1 MAKPKNTDDLMFD
14 TSDEFFPL
22 DNSSTKGDKT
32 KAPKGVKGYLKNV
45 AKSVKNL
52 SVSVAKTMYPEA
64 DKLIQSVRG
73 DQDEG
78 KTIDIKATINKYKGY
93 VSSVKAEADEIAR
106 DIGKSAK
113 EAVKTGYFFKT
124 EEESND
130 MSAAFEDMFGDDFA
144 FDDFGDFGGDS
155 DFDDGYDSGSTKKGR
170 INTGDAVVKSS
181 AASTKALLHANN
193 KQSSIIIGATQ
204 SQIKHE
210 TQLFAQQIMIEQEH
224 HKEKMRVLKNISTN
238 IGKTVNQNN
247 ISIKAQME
255 YSLKSLAFTQDIN
268 AMLKEIR
275 DAQWALTKSKEED
288 NPNGRETT
296 RNKVFG
302 SFGDELN
309 LSHWMKH
316 IKGNLGGG
324 AGMFGMAIDGY
335 KMITDMGMGKGQVIM
350 NMAGPMIL
358 ESIINKMT
366 SSSAMESRSLLN
378 KSIAGLPRQL
388 NQMLGNIASGDSTT
402 INKLETALNKTKFG
416 SKIAKADIF
425 GNTLGGWLQTLA
437 GKAYID
443 DDTVYST
450 DRYTMGD
457 PNKVHPFDNKAHK
470 ALTEVIPG
478 FLSKISAGVNH
489 TEEQVFDYS
498 SNRFIKKSYFKD
510 LAKEMHDNTIE
521 ATENFYTS
529 QERFLNAS
537 SKHDYSKALKNIDKS
552 SSTFKSSK
560 YVDENGDPKLE
571 ELETIYPK
579 MLENWMI
586 TGRSISDSSIIS
598 SMRGNIDKNG
608 KFVPGKYSE
617 LILRNITTSND
628 YEKYVLTSS
637 FADFLFEWA
646 KDADK
651 GGDASR
657 TWREFQLSCQNYR
670 ERLSNT
676 NMEFEDITAMTSSSG
691 LAQEINIEKQYDTT
705 LSNLRAKLKKLEA
718 QRDSPTIKGKARINL
733 QNNINDIKTQ
743 INDISRERGKL
754 SDEGINA
761 GISSVYDSYT
771 SSESKDE
778 FDKYRI
784 SSLEDSSTHG
794 LVQNIYNL
802 LLSGIDVY
810 AHDPK
815 DRKSTDSDFISSAK
829 KHLPSKLSA
838 SKEADNISKE
848 RMLYQEMYF
857 PNGIPTDSKGIQY
870 VLYNNSITDDK
881 GKIIYNGKIYRK
893 KDGKMEGVS
902 PSSIKFEDGV
912 QYFLKNS
919 EKSANDQEQNRRYE
933 IERRK
938 EEEEKRRQKANGE
951 DVDDRDWSLPFQD
964 VPVIGKFVKMFN
976 DIDKGFSGTM
986 NKVLGRTFYGEVGEG
1001 KLKDSVKKS
1010 ASDIKKSTIE
1020 SAKGAVEDIT
1030 GGKIKSY
1037 VADKLLSIKVG
1048 DDTLAT
1054 TIAKINDPVLMT
1066 KLKSEKNPI
1075 KQGQLLIEYGK
1086 NNVDIQKYTIP
1097 IRTFIEKNEAL
1108 MTASS
1113 SIKGLTSWVKDK
1125 VTSKISSGA
1134 NKIFAKFM
1142 QGKLGKEIYN
1152 ISIDGKTFQTA
1163 LSEYYDKNPA
1173 VKEANIAKGNAFEQ
1187 TPGAK
1192 DIKEVS
1198 KFLKETFTSIDDPL
1212 IEPYKSQIVTICDE
1226 YASGDKSTIKGA
1238 IKSTITKGINK
1249 VIDFFKNKA
1258 KGLLDKV
1265 NKGKGLIPDDM
1276 AKLQSVDGR
1285 TLGDVIEKVATEE
1298 GFKEILQNIPGGAA
1312 KAEFIIHQKSPEL
1325 AGFTATLREYQ
1336 KGNIKDGFKSAGKGI
1351 KSTIVGAAAFASGA
1365 WNGSNLALK
1374 DDESEAKN
1382 GEGEETNEDGTDNKT
1397 KKERL
1402 RDRIKSRFKR
1412 KANSDG
1418 VEGNSADEQKS
1429 LKLAKQ
1435 ESKDKDETKSL
1446 FKRMAETLES
1456 FKKDGIPLDKETKK
1470 TIEDANEKGAFE
1482 SEAKNGEGV
1491 LSTIRGFLDK
1501 TGLGNTKLGRALG
1514 KATDA
1519 VGGLL
1524 DKAGDMA
1531 NLVGGKGGKGKLIS
1545 GLANTLSKIP
1555 GVGGALSGIVGAVTG
1570 GGGLVSTAANVVTGA
1585 GGLLRGALGVLK
1597 TVLDKFFNLGPIKK
1611 WFKGGAV
1618 NAIKNGIAKGVTK
1631 FAPKLGAK
1639 IAAMSAASAT
1649 LVVAVGTAAAGFAK
1663 GMLKAK
1669 DYFKVGKGMRITIGM
1684 KLASGLANAFDMLL
1698 MGIPSLIC
1706 DWLGKDN
1713 VATWLYE
1720 FFGGEAEKMALERY
1734 REYNNKRAVVFG
1746 ISDPNALVAYE
1757 NRSVADGVG
1766 EGIKQGFFKFLR
1778 GTANVLTLGLVDGND
1793 EKDAKIL
1800 GFKYK
1805 NIYKYWKEKKFKPL
1819 NELREKIANEM
1830 GVKLKDMED
1839 ITAVDPTEVDKD
1851 DDGNVDNDQK
1861 AQEEM
1866 QKLEL
1871 QTKYRVTYL
1880 EACRKYVLS
1889 NKIAWLTSRCTPE
1902 EFEKYTGG
1910 KNAGEEMKSFGEK
1923 LVHRLTAPVRMA
1935 KNVAEGAKRVGRS
1948 IVDGVKAAGEAVGNA
1963 VRNAGAKVTGWL
1975 KSIYKRYNMDDK
1987 TQRLMDSAGDEIA
2000 NVHLGVDKNYY
2011 GETPAGDVSVGTS
2024 GTSEGMVHTGGSGSP
2039 EPVGKEGYYVRVKTD
2054 RATLD
2059 SVPNKEDLDRPSTKT
2074 NPFSRGTKP
2083 SPQDKTYDLSGKT
2096 PKGVVMNS
2104 IAQEFAKNFGAELNK
2119 KLDILSEMHR
2129 ENLRHHDVTEKFFT
2143 AALQMLGTIAA
2154 NSGNKA
2160 MATKFS
2166 DMVNQVAKF

>member
-22 DNSSTKGDKT
+22 DNSSTKGGNT

-78 KTIDIKATINKYKGY
+78 KAIDVKATINKYKGY
-93 VSSVKAEADEIAR
+93 VTSIKAEADEIAR

-124 EEESND
+124 EDEAND
-130 MSAAFEDMFGDDFA
+130 MSAAFGDMFGDDFD
-144 FDDFGDFGGDS
+144 FDDFGDFGGDD
-155 DFDDGYDSGSTKKGR
+155 DFDDYDDYDSGSTKKGR

-181 AASTKALLHANN
+181 AASTKALLHSSN

-224 HKEKMRVLKNISTN
+224 HKEKMRVLKNIATN
-238 IGKTVNQNN
+238 IAKTVNQNN

-275 DAQWALTKSKEED
+275 DAQWALTKSKEDES
-288 NPNGRETT
+288 PNERETM

-302 SFGDELN
+302 SFGDDLN

-316 IKGNLGGG
+316 IKSNFGGG

-335 KMITDMGMGKGQVIM
+335 KMMTDMGMGKGQVVM

-358 ESIINKMT
+358 ESIINGMT
-366 SSSAMESRSLLN
+366 SSSTMESRGLLN

-388 NQMLGNIASGDSTT
+388 NQMLGNIASGDNGA
-402 INKLETALNKTKFG
+402 IKKLESALNKTKFG
-416 SKIAKADIF
+416 SKIAKADLF

-443 DDTVYST
+443 DDTIYST

-457 PNKVHPFDNKAHK
+457 PNTVHPFDNKAHK

-510 LAKEMHDNTIE
+510 LAKEMHDSTIE
-521 ATENFYTS
+521 YTENYYAS

-537 SKHDYSKALKNIDKS
+537 SKHDYSKALKHVDKS
-552 SSTFKSSK
+552 SKTFKESK
-560 YVDENGDPKLE
+560 YIDENGDPKLE

-579 MLENWMI
+579 MLENWMS
-586 TGRSISDSSIIS
+586 TGRSISDSNIIFK
-598 SMRGNIDKNG
+598 MRGLIDKNG

-617 LILRNITTSND
+617 LILRNISASD
-628 YEKYVLTSS
+628 YEKYVLTSA
-637 FADFLFEWA
+637 FADFLLEWA

-651 GGDASR
+651 GGEASR

-670 ERLSNT
+670 ERLSDT
-676 NMEFEDITAMTSSSG
+676 NMQFEDITAMTSSSG
-691 LAQEINIEKQYDTT
+691 LAQEINIEKQYETT
-705 LSNLRAKLKKLEA
+705 LNNLRSKLKNLEA

-743 INDISRERGKL
+743 INDISRQKGKM
-754 SDEGINA
+754 SDEGVNA
-761 GISSVYDSYT
+761 GIASVYNSFT
-771 SSESKDE
+771 PSESGDD
-778 FDKYRI
+778 FDNYRI

-815 DRKSTDSDFISSAK
+815 ERKESDSNFISSAK
-829 KHLPSKLSA
+829 KHLPSKISA

-848 RMLYQEMYF
+848 RMQYQELYF
-857 PNGIPTDSKGIQY
+857 PNGIPTDSQGIQD

-881 GKIIYNGKIYRK
+881 GKIIYKGKIYRK
-893 KDGKMEGVS
+893 KDGKIEGVS

-912 QYFLKNS
+912 EYFLKNS
-919 EKSANDQEQNRRYE
+919 EKTANDQEQNRRYE

-986 NKVLGRTFYGEVGEG
+986 NKILGRSFYGEVGEG
-1001 KLKDSVKKS
+1001 KIKDTVSKS
-1010 ASDIKKSTIE
+1010 AQDIKKSTIE

-1054 TIAKINDPVLMT
+1054 TIAKINDPVLME
-1066 KLKSEKNPI
+1066 KLKAEKNPI
-1075 KQGQLLIEYGK
+1075 KQGKMLIEYGK
-1086 NNVDIQKYTIP
+1086 NNPEIQKYTLP

-1113 SIKGLTSWVKDK
+1113 SIKGMTSWVKDK
-1125 VTSKISSGA
+1125 VTSKISAGT
-1134 NKIFAKFM
+1134 NKVFAKFM

-1152 ISIDGKTFQTA
+1152 VTVDGKTFQTA
-1163 LSEYYDKNPA
+1163 LSEYYEANPA
-1173 VKEANIAKGNAFEQ
+1173 IKEANIAKANAFEQ
-1187 TPGAK
+1187 SPGAK

-1198 KFLKETFTSIDDPL
+1198 KFLKETFTSIDDPS

-1238 IKSTITKGINK
+1238 VTSTITKGINK
-1249 VIDFFKNKA
+1249 VVDFFKNKA

-1276 AKLQSVDGR
+1276 AKLQSLDGR

-1325 AGFTATLREYQ
+1325 AGFTAALREYQ
-1336 KGNIKDGFKSAGKGI
+1336 KGNIKDGFKSTGKGI
-1351 KSTIVGAAAFASGA
+1351 KTAIVGAAAFASGA
-1365 WNGSNLALK
+1365 WNGSNLAYK

-1382 GEGEETNEDGTDNKT
+1382 GEGDAPDEDGTDNKT

-1402 RDRIKSRFKR
+1402 RDRIKNRFKR
-1412 KANSDG
+1412 KGNSDG

-1501 TGLGNTKLGRALG
+1501 TGLGNTKMGRALG

-1524 DKAGDMA
+1524 DKAGDLA
-1531 NLVGGKGGKGKLIS
+1531 DLAGGKKGKLVGG
-1545 GLANTLSKIP
+1545 LAKTLSKIP
-1555 GVGGALSGIVGAVTG
+1555 GIGGALSGVVGAVTG
-1570 GGGLVSTAANVVTGA
+1570 GGGLVSTAVNAVTGGA
-1585 GGLLRGALGVLK
+1585 GILRGALGVLK

-1618 NAIKNGIAKGVTK
+1618 NAIKNGIAKGITK
-1631 FAPKLGAK
+1631 HAPKLAAK
-1639 IAAMSAASAT
+1639 LTAMSAASAT
-1649 LVVAVGTAAAGFAK
+1649 LIVAVATAAAGFAK

-1706 DWLGKDN
+1706 GWLGKAN

-1720 FFGGEAEKMALERY
+1720 FFGGDAEKMALERY
-1734 REYNNKRAVVFG
+1734 QEYNAKRAVVFG

-1778 GTANVLTLGLVDGND
+1778 GTASVLTLGLVDGND
-1793 EKDAKIL
+1793 EKDAKML

-1805 NIYKYWKEKKFKPL
+1805 KIFKYWKEKKFKPL
-1819 NELREKIANEM
+1819 NELREKVANEM

-1839 ITAVDPTEVDKD
+1839 ITAVDPTEVDED
-1851 DDGNVDNDQK
+1851 DDGNVDNDAK

-1910 KNAGEEMKSFGEK
+1910 KDAGKEMKSTGEK
-1923 LVHRLTAPVRMA
+1923 FVDRLMAPVNMA
-1935 KNVAEGAKRVGRS
+1935 KAVGAGAKKVGGA
-1948 IVDGVKAAGEAVGNA
+1948 IADGVKATGEAIS
-1963 VRNAGAKVTGWL
+1963 NAGNRVTNWL
-1975 KSIYKRYNMDDK
+1975 KNIYKRYNMDDK
-1987 TQRLMDSAGDEIA
+1987 TQKLMDSAGDEIA
-2000 NVHLGVDKNYY
+2000 SVHLGVDKNYY
-2011 GETPAGDVSVGTS
+2011 GETPAGDVSVGAAS
-2024 GTSEGMVHTGGSGSP
+2024 ASEGMVHAGGSGSS

-2059 SVPNKEDLDRPSTKT
+2059 AVPKKEDLDRGSTPSRSSGGT
-2074 NPFSRGTKP
+2074 SRT
-2083 SPQDKTYDLSGKT
+2083 SPQDTTYDLSGKT

-2104 IAQEFAKNFGAELNK
+2104 IAQEFAKNFGTELNK
-2119 KLDILSEMHR
+2119 KLDILAEMHS
-2129 ENLRHHDVTEKFFT
+2129 ENLRHHDVTEKFFMS
-2143 AALQMLGTIAA
+2143 ALQLLGTIAA

-2160 MATKFS
+2160 MASKFS
-2166 DMVNQVAKF
+2166 DMVNQVVKF

>member
-1 MAKPKNTDDLMFD
+1 MARPKNTDDLMFD
-14 TSDEFFPL
+14 SSDEFFPL
-22 DNSSTKGDKT
+22 DNSSTKGDKS
-32 KAPKGVKGYLKNV
+32 KAPKGVKSYLKNV

-78 KTIDIKATINKYKGY
+78 KAIDIKATINKYKGY
-93 VSSVKAEADEIAR
+93 VTSAKAEVGEIAK

-124 EEESND
+124 EDEAND
-130 MSAAFEDMFGDDFA
+130 MSAAFGDMFGDDFN
-144 FDDFGDFGGDS
+144 FDDFGDFGGDD
-155 DFDDGYDSGSTKKGR
+155 DFDDGDDGGGSTKKGR

-181 AASTKALLHANN
+181 AASTKALLHASN
-193 KQSSIIIGATQ
+193 KQSSVIIGATQ

-224 HKEKMRVLKNISTN
+224 HKEKMRVLKNIATN
-238 IGKTVNQNN
+238 IAKTVNQNN

-275 DAQWALTKSKEED
+275 DAQWALTKSKED
-288 NPNGRETT
+288 NPNERETT
-296 RNKVFG
+296 RKKVFG
-302 SFGDELN
+302 AFGDELN

-324 AGMFGMAIDGY
+324 GAGMLGMALDGY
-335 KMITDMGMGKGQVIM
+335 KMMTDMGMGKGQAIM

-358 ESIINKMT
+358 ESIINGMS
-366 SSSAMESRSLLN
+366 SSSAMESRGLLN

-388 NQMLGNIASGDSTT
+388 NQMLGNIASGDSSA
-402 INKLETALNKTKFG
+402 IKKLESALNKTKFG
-416 SKIAKADIF
+416 SKIAKADLF

-457 PNKVHPFDNKAHK
+457 PNTVHPFDNKAHK

-510 LAKEMHDNTIE
+510 LAKEMHQDTIE
-521 ATENFYTS
+521 QTENFYTS

-537 SKHDYSKALKNIDKS
+537 SKHDYSKALKNVNKS
-552 SSTFKSSK
+552 SETFKASK
-560 YVDENGDPKLE
+560 YVDENGDPRLE
-571 ELETIYPK
+571 NLESIYPQ
-579 MLENWMI
+579 MLENWMS
-586 TGRSISDSSIIS
+586 TGRSISDSSIIFK
-598 SMRGNIDKNG
+598 MRGIIDKNG
-608 KFVPGKYSE
+608 KFVPGKYSD
-617 LILRNITTSND
+617 LILRNITTSDD
-628 YEKYVLTSS
+628 YEKYVLTSA
-637 FADFLFEWA
+637 FADFLLEWA

-651 GGDASR
+651 GGEASR

-676 NMEFEDITAMTSSSG
+676 NMKFEDVAAMTSSSG
-691 LAQEINIEKQYDTT
+691 LAQEINIDKQYETT
-705 LSNLRAKLKKLEA
+705 LNNLRSKLKNLEA

-733 QNNINDIKTQ
+733 QNSINDIKTQ
-743 INDISRERGKL
+743 INDISRERGKI

-761 GISSVYDSYT
+761 GIASVYNSFNPSGTGD
-771 SSESKDE
+771 D
-778 FDKYRI
+778 FDNYRI

-815 DRKSTDSDFISSAK
+815 ERKESDSNFISSAK
-829 KHLPSKLSA
+829 KHLPSRISA
-838 SKEADNISKE
+838 SKEADSISKE
-848 RMLYQEMYF
+848 RMQYQEMYF
-857 PNGIPTDSKGIQY
+857 PNGIPTDSQGIQD
-870 VLYNNSITDDK
+870 VLYNNSIVDDK
-881 GKIIYNGKIYRK
+881 GKLIYKGKIYVK
-893 KDGKMEGVS
+893 NKDGKIEGVS

-919 EKSANDQEQNRRYE
+919 EKTANDQEQNRRYE

-938 EEEEKRRQKANGE
+938 EEEERRKQKANGE

-986 NKVLGRTFYGEVGEG
+986 NKILGRTFYGEVGEG
-1001 KLKDSVKKS
+1001 KIKDTVSKS
-1010 ASDIKKSTIE
+1010 AQDIKNSTIQ

-1054 TIAKINDPVLMT
+1054 TIAKVHDPILIE
-1066 KLKSEKNPI
+1066 KLKAEKNPI

-1086 NNVDIQKYTIP
+1086 NNPEIQKYTLP

-1125 VTSKISSGA
+1125 VTSKISAGA
-1134 NKIFAKFM
+1134 NKVFAKFM

-1152 ISIDGKTFQTA
+1152 ITIDGKTFQTA
-1163 LSEYYDKNPA
+1163 LSEYYEANPA
-1173 VKEANIAKGNAFEQ
+1173 IKEANIAKGNAFEQ

-1198 KFLKETFTSIDDPL
+1198 KFLKETFTSIDDPS

-1226 YASGDKSTIKGA
+1226 YASGDKSTITGA
-1238 IKSTITKGINK
+1238 ATSAVTKGINK

-1276 AKLQSVDGR
+1276 AKLQSIDGR
-1285 TLGDVIEKVATEE
+1285 TLGDVIEKVATDE

-1312 KAEFIIHQKSPEL
+1312 KAEFIIQQKSPEL
-1325 AGFTATLREYQ
+1325 AGFTAALREYQ
-1336 KGNIKDGFKSAGKGI
+1336 KGNIKDGLKSAGKGI

-1365 WNGSNLALK
+1365 WNGSNLAYK
-1374 DDESEAKN
+1374 DDESE
-1382 GEGEETNEDGTDNKT
+1382 ETPDEDGTDNKT

-1402 RDRIKSRFKR
+1402 RDRIKNRFKR
-1412 KANSDG
+1412 KGNSDG

-1456 FKKDGIPLDKETKK
+1456 FKKEGIPLDKETKK
-1470 TIEDANEKGAFE
+1470 TIEDANEKGAFQSE
-1482 SEAKNGEGV
+1482 SKNGEGV

-1501 TGLGNTKLGRALG
+1501 TGLGNTKMGRALG

-1524 DKAGDMA
+1524 DKAGDLGK
-1531 NLVGGKGGKGKLIS
+1531 LVGGGKGKLIG

-1555 GVGGALSGIVGAVTG
+1555 GVGGAVSGIVGAVTG
-1570 GGGLVSTAANVVTGA
+1570 GGGLVSTAANAVTGGA
-1585 GGLLRGALGVLK
+1585 GVLKGALGVLK

-1649 LVVAVGTAAAGFAK
+1649 LVVAVATAAAGFAK

-1706 DWLGKDN
+1706 GWLGKAN

-1720 FFGGEAEKMALERY
+1720 FFGGDAEKMALERY
-1734 REYNNKRAVVFG
+1734 QEYNAKRAVVFG

-1778 GTANVLTLGLVDGND
+1778 GTASFLTLGLVDGND
-1793 EKDAKIL
+1793 EKDAKML

-1805 NIYKYWKEKKFKPL
+1805 KIYKYWKEKKFKPL
-1819 NELREKIANEM
+1819 NELREKVANEM

-1839 ITAVDPTEVDKD
+1839 ITAVDPTEVDED
-1851 DDGNVDNDQK
+1851 DDGQVDNDEK

-1889 NKIAWLTSRCTPE
+1889 NKIAWLTSRCTAE

-1910 KNAGEEMKSFGEK
+1910 KSAGDEMKSFGEK
-1923 LVHRLTAPVRMA
+1923 VVHRLTAPVRM
-1935 KNVAEGAKRVGRS
+1935 
-1948 IVDGVKAAGEAVGNA
+1948 VKAAGEGVKKVGGA
-1963 VRNAGAKVTGWL
+1963 IADGVRATGEAISNAGAKVTNWL

-2000 NVHLGVDKNYY
+2000 SVHLGVDKNYY
-2011 GETPAGDVSVGTS
+2011 GETPTGDVSVGTA
-2024 GTSEGMVHTGGSGSP
+2024 GASEGMVHAGASGSS

-2059 SVPNKEDLDRPSTKT
+2059 AVPKKEDLDRGSAT
-2074 NPFSRGTKP
+2074 SRSSGGTSRT
-2083 SPQDKTYDLSGKT
+2083 SPQDTTYDLSGKT
-2096 PKGVVMNS
+2096 PKGTVMNS

-2119 KLDILSEMHR
+2119 KLDILAEMHR
-2129 ENLRHHDVTEKFFT
+2129 ENLRHHDVTEKFFMS
-2143 AALQMLGTIAA
+2143 ALQLLGSIAA

>member
-32 KAPKGVKGYLKNV
+32 KAPKGVKSYLKNV

-64 DKLIQSVRG
+64 DKLVKAVKG

-78 KTIDIKATINKYKGY
+78 KAIDIKATINKYKGY
-93 VSSVKAEADEIAR
+93 VTSAKAEVDEIAR

-113 EAVKTGYFFKT
+113 EAVKSGYFVKT
-124 EEESND
+124 EEEAND
-130 MSAAFEDMFGDDFA
+130 MSAAFGDMFGDDFD
-144 FDDFGDFGGDS
+144 FGDDFGDFGGDDDFGS
-155 DFDDGYDSGSTKKGR
+155 DFDDDDYDSGSSKKGR
-170 INTGDAVVKSS
+170 INTGDAVIRSS
-181 AASTKALLHANN
+181 AASTKTLLHASN

-210 TQLFAQQIMIEQEH
+210 TRLFAQQIMIEQEH
-224 HKEKMRVLKNISTN
+224 HKEKMRVLKNIASN

-275 DAQWALTKSKEED
+275 DAQWALTKPEED
-288 NPNGRETT
+288 ETPNERETM
-296 RNKVFG
+296 RKKVFG

-316 IKGNLGGG
+316 LKGNFGGG
-324 AGMFGMAIDGY
+324 NIGMLGMALDGY
-335 KMITDMGMGKGQVIM
+335 KMMTDMGMGKGQVVM

-358 ESIINKMT
+358 ESIINGMT
-366 SSSAMESRSLLN
+366 SSSAMESRTLLN

-388 NQMLGNIASGDSTT
+388 NQMLGNIASGDNGA

-416 SKIAKADIF
+416 SKVVNTSIF

-450 DRYTMGD
+450 NRYTMGD
-457 PNKVHPFDNKAHK
+457 PNTVHPFDNKAHK

-489 TEEQVFDYS
+489 TEEQVFDYD
-498 SNRFIKKSYFKD
+498 SNRFIKKSYFKE
-510 LAKEMHDNTIE
+510 LAEEMHNNTVQY
-521 ATENFYTS
+521 TENFHVS

-537 SKHDYSKALKNIDKS
+537 SKHDYSKVLKNVDKTS
-552 SSTFKSSK
+552 ETFKQSK

-571 ELETIYPK
+571 NLEQIYPK
-579 MLENWMI
+579 MLENWMS
-586 TGRSISDSSIIS
+586 TGRSISDSTIIS
-598 SMRGNIDKNG
+598 KMRGDIDKNG
-608 KFVPGKYSE
+608 KFVPGRYSDV
-617 LILRNITTSND
+617 ILRNIPASD
-628 YEKYVLTSS
+628 YEKYVLTAS
-637 FADFLFEWA
+637 FADFLLEWA

-651 GGDASR
+651 GGEASR

-670 ERLSNT
+670 ERLSTT
-676 NMEFEDITAMTSSSG
+676 NMEFEDIANMTSSSG
-691 LAQEINIEKQYDTT
+691 LAQEININKQYETT
-705 LSNLRAKLKKLEA
+705 LNNLRSKLKNLEA
-718 QRDSPTIKGKARINL
+718 QRDSPMIKGKARINL

-743 INDISRERGKL
+743 INDINKDRGKL

-761 GISSVYDSYT
+761 GMSAVYKSFA

-810 AHDPK
+810 AHDPNE
-815 DRKSTDSDFISSAK
+815 RKESDSNFISSAK
-829 KHLPSKLSA
+829 QYLPSKISTA
-838 SKEADNISKE
+838 KEADDISKE
-848 RMLYQEMYF
+848 RLQYQEMYF
-857 PNGIPTDSKGIQY
+857 PNGTPTDSEGIKD

-902 PSSIKFEDGV
+902 PSSITFEDGV

-919 EKSANDQEQNRRYE
+919 EKAANDQEQNRRYE

-964 VPVIGKFVKMFN
+964 VPVIGRFVKMFN

-986 NKVLGRTFYGEVGEG
+986 NKILGRKFYGEVGEG
-1001 KLKDSVKKS
+1001 KIKDTVTKS
-1010 ASDIKKSTIE
+1010 AEDIKNSTIK

-1054 TIAKINDPVLMT
+1054 TIAKINDPVLME
-1066 KLKSEKNPI
+1066 KLKAEKNPI
-1075 KQGQLLIEYGK
+1075 KQGKILIEYGK

-1097 IRTFIEKNEAL
+1097 IRSFIEKNESL
-1108 MTASS
+1108 MKASS

-1125 VTSKISSGA
+1125 VTSKISAGA
-1134 NKIFAKFM
+1134 NKVFAKIM
-1142 QGKLGKEIYN
+1142 QGKLGKDIYN
-1152 ISIDGKTFQTA
+1152 ITIDGKTFQTA
-1163 LSEYYDKNPA
+1163 LSEYYEANPA
-1173 VKEANIAKGNAFEQ
+1173 IKEANIAKGNAFEQ

-1192 DIKEVS
+1192 DIKEVA
-1198 KFLKETFTSIDDPL
+1198 KFLKETFTSIDDPS

-1226 YASGDKSTIKGA
+1226 YASGDKSTISGA
-1238 IKSTITKGINK
+1238 ATSAVTKGINK
-1249 VIDFFKNKA
+1249 VINFFKNKA
-1258 KGLLDKV
+1258 KGLLEKA
-1265 NKGKGLIPDDM
+1265 NKGKDLIPDDM

-1285 TLGDVIEKVATEE
+1285 TLGDVIEKVASDE
-1298 GFKEILQNIPGGAA
+1298 GFKDILRNIPGGAA

-1325 AGFTATLREYQ
+1325 AGFTAALREYQ

-1351 KSTIVGAAAFASGA
+1351 KTTLVGAAAFASGA
-1365 WNGSNLALK
+1365 WNGSNLAHK
-1374 DDESEAKN
+1374 DDESDEA
-1382 GEGEETNEDGTDNKT
+1382 NEDGTDNKT

-1402 RDRIKSRFKR
+1402 RDRIKNRFKR
-1412 KANSDG
+1412 KGNSDS
-1418 VEGNSADEQKS
+1418 VEGNSADEQTS

-1435 ESKDKDETKSL
+1435 ESKDKEETKSL

-1456 FKKDGIPLDKETKK
+1456 FKKEGIPLDKETKK

-1501 TGLGNTKLGRALG
+1501 TGLGNTKMGRALG

-1531 NLVGGKGGKGKLIS
+1531 DLVGGKGGKGKLIS

-1555 GVGGALSGIVGAVTG
+1555 GVGGALSGVVGAVAG
-1570 GGGLVSTAANVVTGA
+1570 GGGLVSTAASVVSGV
-1585 GGLLRGALGVLK
+1585 GGVLKGALGVLK

-1649 LVVAVGTAAAGFAK
+1649 LIVAVATAAAGFAK

-1669 DYFKVGKGMRITIGM
+1669 DYFKVGKGMRITVGM

-1706 DWLGKDN
+1706 GWLGKAN

-1734 REYNNKRAVVFG
+1734 QEYNAKRAVVFG

-1757 NRSVADGVG
+1757 NRSVADGIG
-1766 EGIKQGFFKFLR
+1766 EGLKQGFFKFLR
-1778 GTANVLTLGLVDGND
+1778 GTASVLTLGLVDGND
-1793 EKDAKIL
+1793 EKDAKML

-1805 NIYKYWKEKKFKPL
+1805 KIFKYWKEKKFKPL
-1819 NELREKIANEM
+1819 NELREKVANEM

-1839 ITAVDPTEVDKD
+1839 ITAVDPTEVDED
-1851 DDGNVDNDQK
+1851 DDGNVDNTEK

-1910 KNAGEEMKSFGEK
+1910 KDAGKEMKSTGEK
-1923 LVHRLTAPVRMA
+1923 FVSRLMAPVNMVKA
-1935 KNVAEGAKRVGRS
+1935 AGAGVKKVGGA
-1948 IVDGVKAAGEAVGNA
+1948 IADGVKATGEAIS
-1963 VRNAGAKVTGWL
+1963 NAGKRVTDWL
-1975 KSIYKRYNMDDK
+1975 KRIYKKYNMDDK
-1987 TQRLMDSAGDEIA
+1987 TQKLMDSAGDDIA
-2000 NVHLGVDKNYY
+2000 SVHLGVDKNYY
-2011 GETPAGDVSVGTS
+2011 GETPAGDVSVGTA
-2024 GTSEGMVHTGGSGSP
+2024 GTSEGLVHAEASGSP

-2054 RATLD
+2054 RATLK
-2059 SVPNKEDLDRPSTKT
+2059 SVPNKEDLDRDSTT
-2074 NPFSRGTKP
+2074 SRSSGGTSRT
-2083 SPQDKTYDLSGKT
+2083 SPQDTTYDLSGKT
-2096 PKGVVMNS
+2096 PKGIVMNS

-2119 KLDILSEMHR
+2119 KLDILAEMHR

-2154 NSGNKA
+2154 NSGNRA

>member
-22 DNSSTKGDKT
+22 DNSSTKGDNT

-78 KTIDIKATINKYKGY
+78 KAIDVKATINKYKGY
-93 VSSVKAEADEIAR
+93 VNTAKAELTEIGK
-106 DIGKSAK
+106 DISKSAK

-124 EEESND
+124 EDEAND
-130 MSAAFEDMFGDDFA
+130 MSAAFGDMFGDDFD
-144 FDDFGDFGGDS
+144 FGDFGDFGGGD
-155 DFDDGYDSGSTKKGR
+155 DFDDDDYDGGSTKKGR
-170 INTGDAVVKSS
+170 ISTGDAVVKSS
-181 AASTKALLHANN
+181 AASTKALLHSTN

-224 HKEKMRVLKNISTN
+224 HKEKMRVLKNIATN

-275 DAQWALTKSKEED
+275 DAQWALTKPKEEED
-288 NPNGRETT
+288 TKREGR
-296 RNKVFG
+296 RSKVFG
-302 SFGDELN
+302 TFGDELN

-324 AGMFGMAIDGY
+324 AGMFGMALDGY
-335 KMITDMGMGKGQVIM
+335 KMMTDMGMGKGQVIM

-358 ESIINKMT
+358 ESIINGMS

-388 NQMLGNIASGDSTT
+388 NQMLGNIASGDSSA
-402 INKLETALNKTKFG
+402 IKKLETALNKSKFG
-416 SKIAKADIF
+416 SKIANADIF

-437 GKAYID
+437 GKAYVD
-443 DDTVYST
+443 DDTVFST

-457 PNKVHPFDNKAHK
+457 PNTVHPFDNKAHK

-510 LAKEMHDNTIE
+510 LAKEMHQDTIE
-521 ATENFYTS
+521 QTENFYTS

-537 SKHDYSKALKNIDKS
+537 SKHDYSKVLKRVDKT
-552 SSTFKSSK
+552 STSFKESK
-560 YVDENGDPKLE
+560 YVDENGEPKLE
-571 ELETIYPK
+571 NLETIYPK
-579 MLENWMI
+579 MLENWMS
-586 TGRSISDSSIIS
+586 TGRSISDASIIFQ
-598 SMRGNIDKNG
+598 MRGDIDKNG

-617 LILRNITTSND
+617 LILRNIGVSD
-628 YEKYVLTSS
+628 YEKYVLTSA
-637 FADFLFEWA
+637 FADFLLEWA

-651 GGDASR
+651 GGEASR

-670 ERLSNT
+670 ERLSTT
-676 NMEFEDITAMTSSSG
+676 NMEFEDVAAMTSSSG
-691 LAQEINIEKQYDTT
+691 LAQEINIDKQYEIT
-705 LSNLRAKLKKLEA
+705 LNNLRSKLKNLEA

-743 INDISRERGKL
+743 INDISRERGKI
-754 SDEGINA
+754 SDEGINV
-761 GISSVYDSYT
+761 GISSVYKSFNPSDSG
-771 SSESKDE
+771 DN
-778 FDKYRI
+778 FDNYRM
-784 SSLEDSSTHG
+784 SALEDSSTHG

-815 DRKSTDSDFISSAK
+815 ERNGSDSDFISHAK
-829 KHLPSKLSA
+829 KHLPSKIAA
-838 SKEADNISKE
+838 SKEADNISRE
-848 RMLYQEMYF
+848 RMEYQEMYF
-857 PNGIPTDSKGIQY
+857 PDGIPTDSKGIEN
-870 VLYNNSITDDK
+870 VLYNNGITDDK
-881 GKIIYNGKIYRK
+881 GKVIYKGKIYVK
-893 KDGKMEGVS
+893 NKDGKIQGVS

-912 QYFLKNS
+912 QYFLKQS
-919 EKSANDQEQNRRYE
+919 EKIANEQEQNRRYE

-938 EEEEKRRQKANGE
+938 DEEEKRRQKANGE

-986 NKVLGRTFYGEVGEG
+986 NKVLGRSFYGEVGEG
-1001 KLKDSVKKS
+1001 SIKDTVKKS
-1010 ASDIKKSTIE
+1010 ADDIKKSTIA

-1048 DDTLAT
+1048 EETLAT
-1054 TIAKINDPVLMT
+1054 TIAKINDPVLME
-1066 KLKSEKNPI
+1066 KLKLEKNPI

-1097 IRTFIEKNEAL
+1097 IRSFIEKNESL
-1108 MTASS
+1108 MKASS
-1113 SIKGLTSWVKDK
+1113 SIKGMTSWVKDK
-1125 VTSKISSGA
+1125 VTSKISAGT
-1134 NKIFAKFM
+1134 NKLFAKFM

-1152 ISIDGKTFQTA
+1152 ITIDGKTFQTA

-1173 VKEANIAKGNAFEQ
+1173 IKEANIAKGNAFEQ

-1192 DIKEVS
+1192 DIKEIS
-1198 KFLKETFTSIDDPL
+1198 KFLKETFTSIDDPS
-1212 IEPYKSQIVTICDE
+1212 IEPYKSQIVTICDKYSTGE
-1226 YASGDKSTIKGA
+1226 NSTIKGA
-1238 IKSTITKGINK
+1238 IKSTVTKGINK

-1258 KGLLDKV
+1258 KGFL
-1265 NKGKGLIPDDM
+1265 NKIIKSKDLIPDDM

-1285 TLGDVIEKVATEE
+1285 TLGDVIEKVASDE

-1325 AGFTATLREYQ
+1325 AGFTAALREYQ
-1336 KGNIKDGFKSAGKGI
+1336 KGNIKDGFASAGKGI
-1351 KSTIVGAAAFASGA
+1351 KSKIVGAAAFASAA
-1365 WNGSNLALK
+1365 WNGSSLARK

-1382 GEGEETNEDGTDNKT
+1382 GEGDEPDDDGTDNKT

-1402 RDRIKSRFKR
+1402 RDRIKNRLKR
-1412 KANSDG
+1412 KGNSDG

-1501 TGLGNTKLGRALG
+1501 TGLGNTKMGRALS

-1531 NLVGGKGGKGKLIS
+1531 NLAGGGKGKLVS
-1545 GLANTLSKIP
+1545 GLTNTLSKIP
-1555 GVGGALSGIVGAVTG
+1555 GVGGALSNIVGAVTG
-1570 GGGLVSTAANVVTGA
+1570 GGGLVTTAVNVAKGV
-1585 GGLLRGALGVLK
+1585 GGVLKGALGVLK

-1649 LVVAVGTAAAGFAK
+1649 LIVAVGTAAAGFAK

-1669 DYFKVGKGMRITIGM
+1669 DYFKVGKGMRITVGM

-1706 DWLGKDN
+1706 DWLGKAN

-1734 REYNNKRAVVFG
+1734 QEYNAKRAVVFG

-1805 NIYKYWKEKKFKPL
+1805 KIYKYWKEKKFKPL
-1819 NELREKIANEM
+1819 NELREKVANEM

-1851 DDGNVDNDQK
+1851 DDGNVDNDEK

-1910 KNAGEEMKSFGEK
+1910 KSAGDEMKSFGQK

-1935 KNVAEGAKRVGRS
+1935 KNVVAGAKRVGGA
-1948 IVDGVKAAGEAVGNA
+1948 IVDGVKAVGEAISNVGS
-1963 VRNAGAKVTGWL
+1963 KVTGWL
-1975 KSIYKRYNMDDK
+1975 KNIYKKYNMDDK

-2011 GETPAGDVSVGTS
+2011 GETPTGDVSVSSS
-2024 GTSEGMVHTGGSGSP
+2024 GTSEGAVHVGGSGSS

-2054 RATLD
+2054 KAALNA
-2059 SVPNKEDLDRPSTKT
+2059 VPRKEDLDGTSAKT

-2104 IAQEFAKNFGAELNK
+2104 IAQEFAKNFGVELNK

-2160 MATKFS
+2160 MASKFS